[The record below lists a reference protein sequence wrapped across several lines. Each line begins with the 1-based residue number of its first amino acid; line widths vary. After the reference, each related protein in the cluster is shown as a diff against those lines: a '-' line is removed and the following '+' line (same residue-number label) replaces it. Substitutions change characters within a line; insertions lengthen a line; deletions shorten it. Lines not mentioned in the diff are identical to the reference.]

1 MKIKKNIRHLKPYQK
16 IEKKFVIGRNY
27 LSINNRP
34 RTKHY
39 GGHSSWNN
47 RTTLFAKGFNCVD
60 VFSPRL
66 SRKAT
71 RQIHTLM
78 EMSAALHAYPRAWTH
93 ANKYIGMSEGIDKPQ
108 AFTWRERKR
117 RKVHRSFLPEL
128 LAWQATRVLRGRT
141 SGRRK
146 RKSKRKGSRKG
157 LVERGMEQQTHSEVI
172 YLRLATGIDWFE
184 GWEGVDDNANEGSA
198 KSRFLWTSLNG

>member
-1 MKIKKNIRHLKPYQK
+1 
-16 IEKKFVIGRNY
+16 
-27 LSINNRP
+27 
-34 RTKHY
+34 
-39 GGHSSWNN
+39 
-47 RTTLFAKGFNCVD
+47 
-60 VFSPRL
+60 
-66 SRKAT
+66 
-71 RQIHTLM
+71 
-78 EMSAALHAYPRAWTH
+78 MSAALHAYPRAWTH

-184 GWEGVDDNANEGSA
+184 GWEGGGWQCKWRKCEVSFPMDFIKWINRCSIRGNGGINL
-198 KSRFLWTSLNG
+198 FLRVAFDCTEVKRYWG

>member
-1 MKIKKNIRHLKPYQK
+1 MVKQS
-16 IEKKFVIGRNY
+16 RNNP
-27 LSINNRP
+27 SPP
-34 RTKHY
+34 RDLIAST
-39 GGHSSWNN
+39 
-47 RTTLFAKGFNCVD
+47 F
-60 VFSPRL
+60 FSPRL
-66 SRKAT
+66 SRKGT

-128 LAWQATRVLRGRT
+128 LAWQATRVLDVGRT

-146 RKSKRKGSRKG
+146 RRRKRNGEMEG
-157 LVERGMEQQTHSEVI
+157 GGMEEGRGVGE
-172 YLRLATGIDWFE
+172 RE
-184 GWEGVDDNANEGSA
+184 GWKG
-198 KSRFLWTSLNG
+198 RLTRR